1 MAMAIRLPN
10 PVVARISTIP
20 MPGSGRGRPAE
31 TPVTSLLSAWR
42 EGDATALDR
51 LVPLVHAELR
61 RLARRQMA
69 GERPGHTLQTTAL
82 VNEAYMRLSDLQRV
96 EWQDRGH
103 FFAMA
108 ARLMRRILVDHA
120 RARRVQKRGD
130 GVRPAAID
138 AARSVAIPARSI
150 DLLALD
156 EALTALAALDERKAQ
171 VVELRYFGG
180 LTAGET
186 AAALEVSEETVHR
199 DWRLAKLWLLRTLG
213 AGIER

>member
-1 MAMAIRLPN
+1 M
-10 PVVARISTIP
+10 
-20 MPGSGRGRPAE
+20 
-31 TPVTSLLSAWR
+31 TSLLSAWR

-138 AARSVAIPARSI
+138 AARSVAVPARSI

-156 EALTALAALDERKAQ
+156 EALTALAARDERKAQ

-186 AAALEVSEETVHR
+186 AAALDVSEETVHR
-199 DWRLAKLWLLRTLG
+199 DWRLAKLWLLRMLG
-213 AGIER
+213 GGIER